1 MAAAGVIL
9 AGTFGV
15 LMLAPVS
22 FLVQMGF
29 AVAIGILLS
38 AFVVSLFFVPSLT
51 ALVGHAA
58 WWPGHGDA
66 PSAAPERE
74 RAGVGTA

>member
-1 MAAAGVIL
+1 MIL

-29 AVAIGILLS
+29 AVAVGILLA
-38 AFVVSLFFVPSLT
+38 AFVMSMFFVPALT

-58 WWPGHGDA
+58 WWPGHGDRPTTKTSDLVEA
-66 PSAAPERE
+66 GASQER
-74 RAGVGTA
+74 